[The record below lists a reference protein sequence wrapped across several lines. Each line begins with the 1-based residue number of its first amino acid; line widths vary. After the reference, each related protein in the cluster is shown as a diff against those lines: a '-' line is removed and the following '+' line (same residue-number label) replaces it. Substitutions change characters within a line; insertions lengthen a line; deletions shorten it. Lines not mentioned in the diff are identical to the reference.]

1 MLHSFR
7 DIKAHSD
14 TAKLL
19 TSTRCHG
26 QTSAVFCPA
35 SKNGQGF
42 QAAVLAERH
51 ATEYLG
57 SGSLVRRSRN
67 ASYTRPSRWLGLS
80 VHVLL
85 GPPDSLL
92 ALCVL
97 GKVSALPDPPGG
109 PGYMLGPSLRR
120 STVTVRT
127 TVLAWLLLA
136 VVAKVNHI
144 LVLKQDDNELCALAR
159 PRLPQSATPP
169 VASVTSVSIDQG
181 LYEASWRLMG
191 ESPSTALLCPNNCH

>member
-57 SGSLVRRSRN
+57 PGSLVRRSRN
-67 ASYTRPSRWLGLS
+67 ASYTRPSRWLGLG

-109 PGYMLGPSLRR
+109 PGYMPDPPSGPGYMPGPSLRR
-120 STVTVRT
+120 STITVRT

-169 VASVTSVSIDQG
+169 GGQCH
-181 LYEASWRLMG
+181 LRFNRLG
-191 ESPSTALLCPNNCH
+191 TV